1 MIRPLEPEDAPACD
15 AIVLTLPYHFG
26 NEGGRAECAQ
36 AVRTQAGLVAVE
48 NGQVVAFLTLRRHEA
63 ASAEVT
69 WMAVRADRRRRG
81 LGRELIER
89 AVDQLTREGA
99 RLLCVL
105 TLAESESEPEERETD
120 NYADTRAFYRAM
132 GFVPLRELA
141 LESWTDRAVILAR
154 ALP

>member
-1 MIRPLEPEDAPACD
+1 MIRPLEPADAAACD

-26 NEGGRAECAQ
+26 DEGGRAECAK
-36 AVRTQAGLVAVE
+36 AVRTQEGLVAVE
-48 NGQVVAFLTLRRHEA
+48 NGEVVGFLTLRRQEA
-63 ASAEVT
+63 ASAEIT

-81 LGRELIER
+81 LGRELVER
-89 AVDQLTREGA
+89 AVDELARDGA

-105 TLAESESEPEERETD
+105 TLAESVPDDQETD

-132 GFVPLRELA
+132 GFIPLRELA
-141 LESWTDRAVILAR
+141 LESWTDHAVILAR